1 MRKMCGQLEQQQKEI
16 NEKWKKVFHFR
27 WHKERKFQ
35 NALFQVKFLNYLRQ
49 FFLASTTNNVQHLYY
64 KLYVLWYAI
73 DK

>member
-1 MRKMCGQLEQQQKEI
+1 M
-16 NEKWKKVFHFR
+16 EKGVSFSMAQGKKIL
-27 WHKERKFQ
+27 FQ

-49 FFLASTTNNVQHLYY
+49 FFLASATNNVQRLYY